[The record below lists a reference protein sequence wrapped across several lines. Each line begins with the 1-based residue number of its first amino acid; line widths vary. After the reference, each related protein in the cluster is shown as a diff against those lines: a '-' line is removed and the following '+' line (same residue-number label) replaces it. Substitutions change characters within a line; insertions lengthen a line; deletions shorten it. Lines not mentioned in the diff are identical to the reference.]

1 MPRIVALTAIRALT
15 VLTLL
20 VVGAQPRAA
29 AQNGTPTAAGDHP
42 FVGAWIV
49 DTDTTVDANFPALA
63 VATTDGT
70 YLESHPDVGVGV
82 GSWEPTGEQ
91 TVSLTIVFR
100 APSESGTPVGLV
112 TAHATVA
119 ITEEGDV
126 WEAPYRFEAV
136 APDGSVL
143 FAGEGHSRAVRVG
156 VELAAGIAT
165 PGAATPAP

>member
-1 MPRIVALTAIRALT
+1 MPRFFRLSVISALT
-15 VLTLL
+15 VLTLT
-20 VVGAQPRAA
+20 VAAAQPHAA

-49 DTDTTVDANFPALA
+49 DTDTADDANFPALA
-63 VATTDGT
+63 VATSDGT

-82 GSWEPTGEQ
+82 GSWEATGER

-100 APSESGTPVGLV
+100 APSETGTPVGLV
-112 TAHATVA
+112 TAHATVD
-119 ITEEGDV
+119 ITEDGDG

-143 FAGEGHSRAVRVG
+143 FAGEGKSRAVRVG
-156 VELAAGIAT
+156 AEPLVGLAT
-165 PGAATPAP
+165 PEVATPVP

>member
-1 MPRIVALTAIRALT
+1 MPRIFPLGAIIAVT
-15 VLTLL
+15 VLTLA
-20 VVGAQPRAA
+20 VVVAQPQAA

-49 DTDTTVDANFPALA
+49 DTDTTVAANFPALA
-63 VATTDGT
+63 VATSDGT

-82 GSWEPTGEQ
+82 GSWEATGER

-100 APSESGTPVGLV
+100 APSETGTPVGLV
-112 TAHATVA
+112 TAHATVD
-119 ITEEGDV
+119 ITEDGEV
-126 WEAPYRFEAV
+126 WEAPYSFEGV

-156 VELAAGIAT
+156 AEPAAGVAT
-165 PGAATPAP
+165 PGAATSAP

>member
-1 MPRIVALTAIRALT
+1 MRRTVSLVAFVLVTL
-15 VLTLL
+15 LTLAIAT
-20 VVGAQPRAA
+20 VHPGVSAQEATPSAA
-29 AQNGTPTAAGDHP
+29 ATHP

-49 DTDTTVDANFPALA
+49 DTDTTIDANFPALA
-63 VATTDGT
+63 VVTTDGT

-82 GSWEPTGEQ
+82 GSWEATGER

-100 APSESGTPVGLV
+100 APSETGTPVGLV
-112 TAHATVA
+112 TAHATVE
-119 ITEEGDV
+119 ITEDGDV

-156 VELAAGIAT
+156 TEPTAGLAT
-165 PGAATPAP
+165 PKAATPAP